1 MCLVVG
7 KQLKPYIKDE
17 GVVRLIQSF
26 LHPRWLIEN
35 KESPM
40 PLREDAQVIEFI
52 DHMIYM

>member
-17 GVVRLIQSF
+17 GVMRLIQSF

-52 DHMIYM
+52 DQMIYM